1 MFHEFLVPIKLAFK
15 SIRSNVG
22 RTLFSLLGIVIG
34 VAAVILVL
42 SFGMGIKNFVVDQ
55 ISSFGTDIVAVE
67 VKTPKTK
74 HTSSQNAGSMVGG
87 SVITTF
93 KLEDAQKLAEN
104 SNVKNWYGWVLGQE
118 IVAREGKKKQMYV
131 IGATPGIIDVDQK
144 MELESG
150 AMYSDDD
157 REGLRQV
164 VVIGSKVRERFFPN
178 SDALG
183 ETLDIKGKNY
193 KVIGTLKERGLTA
206 FFDFDDSVFVP
217 LETLQKKI
225 LGMDYIPEAI
235 YQLKD
240 MSKLEL
246 TILEMEDEMR
256 EQHDIDDP
264 EDDDFSIMSISE
276 VSDILDNVFVV
287 LNILLLSL
295 TSISLVVGGVGIMNV
310 MYVTVTERTYEIGL
324 KKAIGAKGNQ
334 ILNQFLFEAIFIT
347 LLGGVVGF
355 IIGFGLSK
363 LGEIMAASYG
373 YELRFDVTWWSAVIG
388 LGFSGVTGIVFGYFP
403 AKKASK
409 LSPMEALR
417 KE

>member
-1 MFHEFLVPIKLAFK
+1 M
-15 SIRSNVG
+15 G

-67 VKTPKTK
+67 IKTPKTK
-74 HTSSQNAGSMVGG
+74 HTSAQNVGSMVGG

-93 KLEDAQKLAEN
+93 KLEDAEKLAN
-104 SNVKNWYGWVLGQE
+104 NPNIKNWYGWILGQE
-118 IVAREGKKKQMYV
+118 IVSREGKKKQMYV
-131 IGATPGIIDVDQK
+131 IGATEGIIEVDQK

-150 AMYSDDD
+150 VMYSDDD

-164 VVIGSKVRERFFPN
+164 VVIGSKAKDRFFPN
-178 SDALG
+178 SQALG

-193 KVIGTLKERGLTA
+193 KVIGILKERGLTA

-225 LGMDYIPEAI
+225 LGVDYIPEAI

-240 MSKLEL
+240 MGKLEL
-246 TILEMEDEMR
+246 TILELEDEMR
-256 EQHDIDDP
+256 EEHDIEDP
-264 EDDDFSIMSISE
+264 DDDDFAIMSISE

-295 TSISLVVGGVGIMNV
+295 TSISLIVGGVGIMNV
-310 MYVTVTERTYEIGL
+310 MYVSVTERTFEIGL
-324 KKAIGAKGNQ
+324 KKAIGAKEKQ

-347 LLGGVVGF
+347 LLGGIIGF
-355 IIGFGLSK
+355 IIGFGFSK
-363 LGEIMAASYG
+363 LGEVVAASYG
-373 YELRFDVTWWSAVIG
+373 FDLKFEVTWWSAVIG
-388 LGFSGVTGIVFGYFP
+388 LGFSAVTGIVFGYFP
-403 AKKASK
+403 ARKASK
-409 LSPMEALR
+409 MEPMEALR